1 MEIMPPRF
9 QNRDYY
15 KLGVYTV
22 MSIVQG
28 GCSLP
33 YLSKPFFNYLL
44 YGTYTGIS
52 TMVVP
57 SDIPDFQLTCIVEKV
72 QCYTGTVIDLKIC
85 RAGKMSGGGFYIK
98 AY

>member
-1 MEIMPPRF
+1 M
-9 QNRDYY
+9 
-15 KLGVYTV
+15 

-28 GCSLP
+28 GCGLP

-52 TMVVP
+52 TMVAP
-57 SDIPDFQLTCIVEKV
+57 SDIPDFQLRCIVEKV

-85 RAGKMSGGGFYIK
+85 RAGKIRRGGGF
-98 AY
+98 